1 MAVDPGDDGL
11 LAIEQGKD
19 DALGL
24 PRGLAEALVDHR
36 LHPGDVAPR
45 AEGAPRAREHDH
57 IGPRVIGCIAEDRRE
72 LRMERGVDGVE
83 FIGPVEGQRE
93 DPAAALV
100 PDEAVAREVDQGS
113 LPAVRFH
120 T

>member
-1 MAVDPGDDGL
+1 M
-11 LAIEQGKD
+11 Q
-19 DALGL
+19 
-24 PRGLAEALVDHR
+24 
-36 LHPGDVAPR
+36 
-45 AEGAPRAREHDH
+45 
-57 IGPRVIGCIAEDRRE
+57 
-72 LRMERGVDGVE
+72 RGVDGVE
-83 FIGPVEGQRE
+83 FVGPVEGQRE